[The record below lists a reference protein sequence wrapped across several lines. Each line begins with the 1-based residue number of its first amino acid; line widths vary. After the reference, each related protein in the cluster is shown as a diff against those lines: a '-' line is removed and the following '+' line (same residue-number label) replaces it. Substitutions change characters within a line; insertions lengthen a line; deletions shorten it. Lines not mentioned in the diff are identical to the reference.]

1 MDARKHLRFTVRF
14 RSSFSSRHMVGGE
27 GTVTD
32 LSLGGCRITGQATVT
47 PGSMLEMRFQ
57 LPDQPLP
64 LEIGLATVRWAKG
77 PEFGVEFLQVRKE
90 VEERLRQFMETLER
104 DEEG

>member
-1 MDARKHLRFTVRF
+1 MENRKHPRFTVRF

-32 LSLGGCRITGQATVT
+32 LSVGGCRITGGGAVT

-57 LPDQPLP
+57 LPEQPLP
-64 LEIGLATVRWAKG
+64 LEIGLAAVRWAKG
-77 PEFGVEFLQVRKE
+77 PEFGVEFLQMRKD
-90 VEERLRQFMETLER
+90 VEERLRQFIATLE
-104 DEEG
+104 GGQGS